1 MSVSWS
7 RNLLPFTE
15 TTRALPYSLGSA
27 SNVWLTTECRW
38 QHPVYLPASPKN
50 SLIPWPISRC
60 PPFQHPVAQNTSFAL
75 KRPLVHI
82 PVTWM
87 RLLMYSLQ
95 ASTKALQCVRYLR
108 SKETFHRV
116 STYRAKTIC
125 LSTSICLIYAWPKQ
139 SYTPLDRFIIK
150 RIGELHTTRE
160 VLQRKLKWLYV
171 EINQVA
177 LSLNSR

>member
-1 MSVSWS
+1 MSISWS

-15 TTRALPYSLGSA
+15 NTRALPYSLESA
-27 SNVWLTTECRW
+27 SNVDWVPNVDSGTHCSYQPLRKF
-38 QHPVYLPASPKN
+38 QKFLG
-50 SLIPWPISRC
+50 
-60 PPFQHPVAQNTSFAL
+60 PFLDALRFLHPVAQNTSFAL

-95 ASTKALQCVRYLR
+95 ASTEALQCVRYLL
-108 SKETFHRV
+108 STETSHRL
-116 STYRAKTIC
+116 STCRTKTVR
-125 LSTSICLIYAWPKQ
+125 LSTSICLIYGWPEQ
-139 SYTPLDRFIIK
+139 SYTPLGRFIIK
-150 RIGELHTTRE
+150 RIAELHTTRE
-160 VLQRKLKWLYV
+160 GLQRKLKWLYV